1 MRRRRAIMPTSTSSL
16 YVSNV
21 GLIFTKGDLKEVNE
35 EVGKYKETIICNCLL
50 CRFQIG
56 MKFSVFMINAKPNLL
71 NSPIWCPVLKEPHL
85 RVLLIRP
92 AVCILKDH
100 SQKHMECPGSASGE
114 GASSVM
120 PTFGSS
126 WVEHRNDLVTAL
138 NLFLSPSG
146 FATFRAPAACLH
158 VPITISSQQWLA
170 FPCSSP
176 A

>member
-1 MRRRRAIMPTSTSSL
+1 MRRRRAIVPTSTSSL
-16 YVSNV
+16 SVSNV
-21 GLIFTKGDLKEVNE
+21 GLIFTKGDLKEVSE
-35 EVGKYKETIICNCLL
+35 EVGK
-50 CRFQIG
+50 FQIG

-71 NSPIWCPVLKEPHL
+71 NYPIWCPVLKEPHL

-126 WVEHRNDLVTAL
+126 WVEHRNDLATAL

>member
-35 EVGKYKETIICNCLL
+35 EVGK
-50 CRFQIG
+50 FQIG

>member
-1 MRRRRAIMPTSTSSL
+1 MRRRRAIVPTSTSSL
-16 YVSNV
+16 SVSNV
-21 GLIFTKGDLKEVNE
+21 GLIFTKGDLKEVSE
-35 EVGKYKETIICNCLL
+35 EVGK
-50 CRFQIG
+50 FQIG

-71 NSPIWCPVLKEPHL
+71 NYPIWCPVLKEPHL

>member
-1 MRRRRAIMPTSTSSL
+1 MRRRRAIVPTSTSSL

-21 GLIFTKGDLKEVNE
+21 GLIFTKGDLKEVSE
-35 EVGKYKETIICNCLL
+35 EVGKY
-50 CRFQIG
+50 
-56 MKFSVFMINAKPNLL
+56 
-71 NSPIWCPVLKEPHL
+71 
-85 RVLLIRP
+85 
-92 AVCILKDH
+92 KDH